1 MLHYFYQIL
10 IESVLQESVGKEDII
25 NIESIRQKYG
35 IPLADHLSILSN
47 IDDGLTQ
54 YTKYLEEFGII
65 DVFSLYRLL
74 SSLVRSK

>member
-10 IESVLQESVGKEDII
+10 IESVLQDSVRKEDIA
-25 NIESIRQKYG
+25 NIEALRQKYG

-54 YTKYLEEFGII
+54 YTNYLEEFGIM
-65 DVFSLYRLL
+65 DVYFFIISYLA
-74 SSLVRSK
+74 S